1 MARAPMQT
9 QPTSPASRRF
19 VIAPPVPFRLVEV
32 VRSHGWVEL
41 APWRWD
47 GAVLA
52 RRERIDGIA
61 GELTIRQTESGRVVV
76 TWSAAKGAEGPLPAL
91 PHALRARG
99 RVTKRAVLAVVGR
112 VLSWDWDHAPF
123 CALAQ
128 GLAPA
133 AAAQIEGGAGRLL
146 RGTSFYEDFVKTV
159 CTINTSWAGTRKM
172 TANLVAR
179 LGRGRF
185 PTPRQIL
192 RAGEAG
198 LRETCRLGFRAPV
211 LIGCTERLLDDGAID
226 ARGHGAA
233 DALGYDYLV
242 ALKGIGPYAAAHC
255 RVLLH
260 DFSRLPVDSVVGAHL
275 REALALTD
283 EAAIEA
289 HFAPWGAYRFLAYRL
304 HRNAARAAAGW

>member
-9 QPTSPASRRF
+9 PPTSPALRRF

-52 RRERIDGIA
+52 RRERIAGVA
-61 GELTIRQTESGRVVV
+61 GELTIRQSAAGRVAV
-76 TWSAAKGAEGPLPAL
+76 TWSADAP
-91 PHALRARG
+91 
-99 RVTKRAVLAVVGR
+99 TKQAVLAVVAR
-112 VLSWDWDHAPF
+112 ALSWDWDHAPF
-123 CALAQ
+123 CALAA
-128 GLAPA
+128 GLAPGA
-133 AAAQIEGGAGRLL
+133 ASQVVGGAGRLL

-211 LIGCTERLLDDGAID
+211 LIGCTERLLADGAID

-289 HFAPWGAYRFLAYRL
+289 HFAPWGPYRFLAYRL